1 MIRRLPLLLTLL
13 PLLAGL
19 ALYWLLWRDWAD
31 DFARRL
37 QPWFPGQTVAVTGF
51 PYRMEVELG
60 PVRLANNGPV
70 LVDVAAPRLR
80 LNRGPWRPE
89 LTVVQLQQPRLA
101 LGLAGPLRLDV
112 AAPALL
118 ASVHVLDGRLER
130 LSVTGDNVALR
141 PSFAPAFAVQHLEV
155 HGRERRLAAGANSP
169 TPPVQ
174 GQLRAEA
181 QGLQLPGLPPLQL
194 ALEAGV
200 TGPARL
206 TDFARWASTGTIE
219 INRLALSDALG
230 ELLSA
235 KLTLV
240 PQGRDALRLA
250 GTISTICPALAARL
264 LGGAPARLPEQRL
277 RMPVQ
282 LAVEGQLGAGQWLRL
297 SGQPADLA
305 SRPRRAQMAA
315 CPG

>member
-19 ALYWLLWRDWAD
+19 ALYWVLWRDWAD

-37 QPWFPGQTVAVTGF
+37 QPWFPGQAIVVTGF

-60 PVRLANNGPV
+60 PVQLANAGPV
-70 LVDVAAPRLR
+70 LLDVTAPRLR
-80 LNRGPWRPE
+80 MNRGPWRPE
-89 LTVVQLQQPRLA
+89 LTVAQLQQPRLA
-101 LGLAGPLRLDV
+101 LGLGAPLRLEV

-118 ASVHVLDGRLER
+118 ASVHVDGGRLER
-130 LSVTGDNVALR
+130 LSVSGDNVTLR
-141 PSFAPAFAVQHLEV
+141 PGFAPGFAVQHLEV
-155 HGRERRLAAGANSP
+155 HVRERQLAATANSP

-206 TDFARWASTGTIE
+206 TDFARWAGSGTIE
-219 INRLALSDALG
+219 INRLALSDGLG

-240 PQGRDALRLA
+240 PQGRDAMRLA
-250 GTISTICPALAARL
+250 GTITTICPALVARL
-264 LGGAPARLPEQRL
+264 LGSAPVAAEPRL
-277 RMPVQ
+277 RMPVR
-282 LAVEGQLGAGQWLRL
+282 LAVEGQIGAGQWFRL
-297 SGQPADLA
+297 TGQTADLA
-305 SRPRRAQMAA
+305 TRPRRAQMAA